1 MNFFWQGGS
10 SRPEAAA
17 EGRET
22 SEVKE
27 ETYASCIEKLL
38 NYEAFIRFYLINP
51 TLSCKTSTLLPNPYK
66 ILLIIIK

>member
-38 NYEAFIRFYLINP
+38 NYEAFIANSFAKPIQNFTY
-51 TLSCKTSTLLPNPYK
+51 YY
-66 ILLIIIK
+66 

>member
-1 MNFFWQGGS
+1 MTVENNNSYLHYQMRNFFWQESS

-27 ETYASCIEKLL
+27 ET
-38 NYEAFIRFYLINP
+38 
-51 TLSCKTSTLLPNPYK
+51 
-66 ILLIIIK
+66 